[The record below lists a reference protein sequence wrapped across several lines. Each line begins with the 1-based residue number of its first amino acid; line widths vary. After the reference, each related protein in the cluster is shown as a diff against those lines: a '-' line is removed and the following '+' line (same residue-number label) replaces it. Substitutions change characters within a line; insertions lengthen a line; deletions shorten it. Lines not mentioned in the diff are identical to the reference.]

1 MLALGRLC
9 CFVIGKRQNTG
20 LVGCDWKTAILVWS
34 VVLLGG
40 WFMAFALHTSRVLG
54 ICVLFPMK
62 GQSPAVCFKILA
74 IYFFLCVFLDEII
87 CIIAC
92 YWEMLSQAYPR
103 LILPRTRKQI
113 CFFLDK
119 RLLTRALSAND
130 WRSEYLPSHLLQ
142 LIRSVSVT
150 SRASNYA
157 SSLFLVGGSV

>member
-113 CFFLDK
+113 FFLDK
-119 RLLTRALSAND
+119 RLLTVFCRQTTGVQNIYRL
-130 WRSEYLPSHLLQ
+130 
-142 LIRSVSVT
+142 SVT
-150 SRASNYA
+150 TNPIRFCHVPCKQ
-157 SSLFLVGGSV
+157 LCQFVF